1 DTDGNGVNDGDED
14 TDGDG
19 IPNKVESDPTS
30 DKVTDKD
37 GNGKPDIST
46 PKDTDGDGIPDN
58 QDNDIDGDG
67 VSNEDEKLIGTDPTN
82 PDTDGNGVNDGD
94 EDYDSDGIPNK
105 DESDPKS
112 NTPTDK
118 DGDGKPD
125 ITTPKD
131 SNSDNGSDV
140 NSDSDSSSNSDSSS
154 DSQSDNDSDSDSSS
168 DSQSDKDSDSDT
180 NSGSDSGTDST
191 SDLDSNSDSNNDSG
205 SNTDSSSDSN
215 STSDDNSTSHSDSN
229 SVSDSNST
237 SDSDSNS
244 SSTSDGNTDSS
255 SDSNSTSN
263 SSSDSDSDND
273 TDGDGIP
280 DKDDND
286 IDGDGVSNKDEE
298 LIGTDP
304 TNPDTDGNGVNDGD
318 EDYDSDGIPNKDE
331 SDPKSNTPTDKDGDG
346 KPDITTPS
354 QAASNDPGYGKD
366 STSVKPGTE
375 AKIPQSGDKELPPGT
390 KFDVPA
396 DEVPSGWTVTVDP
409 NTGDITVV
417 PPKDV
422 TPGTQVDIPVTVTYP
437 DSSSEVTS
445 AKVVV
450 EKPADKPAGKT
461 QADDNTPGYG
471 SKDQGP
477 SSVKPGTSTH
487 IPQTGDKELPPGTKF
502 DVPADKVPSGWTV
515 TVDPNTGDITVVPPK
530 DVTPGTMVDIPV
542 TVTYP
547 DGSSE
552 VTSAKVVVEKPAEKP
567 AGKTN
572 ADDNSPGYG
581 SKDQGPTPV
590 KPGTSTHI
598 PQTGDKELPPGTKFE
613 VPSDKVPSGWTVTVD
628 PNTGDITVIPPKD
641 VTPGTKVDIP
651 VTVTYPDGSKQ
662 TVTVGVVVEKA
673 SDSTDAGS
681 NNMYGMDS
689 KAAEHHAGHMA
700 QTEQQQNTNGTESSK
715 ANMMNKGNNTQANVL
730 PDTGE
735 TPAENATLFGSLFA
749 GLGSLF
755 LFGRRKKEEEQ

>member
-1 DTDGNGVNDGDED
+1 MD
-14 TDGDG
+14 
-19 IPNKVESDPTS
+19 
-30 DKVTDKD
+30 
-37 GNGKPDIST
+37 
-46 PKDTDGDGIPDN
+46 
-58 QDNDIDGDG
+58 
-67 VSNEDEKLIGTDPTN
+67 
-82 PDTDGNGVNDGD
+82 
-94 EDYDSDGIPNK
+94 
-105 DESDPKS
+105 
-112 NTPTDK
+112 
-118 DGDGKPD
+118 
-125 ITTPKD
+125 
-131 SNSDNGSDV
+131 
-140 NSDSDSSSNSDSSS
+140 
-154 DSQSDNDSDSDSSS
+154 
-168 DSQSDKDSDSDT
+168 
-180 NSGSDSGTDST
+180 
-191 SDLDSNSDSNNDSG
+191 SDSNNDSG

-215 STSDDNSTSHSDSN
+215 STSDNNSTSDSDSN

-263 SSSDSDSDND
+263 SSSDSDSDKD

-304 TNPDTDGNGVNDGD
+304 TKADTDGNGIPDGD
-318 EDYDSDGIPNKDE
+318 EDFDKDGISNKDE

-354 QAASNDPGYGKD
+354 QAASNDPAYGKD
-366 STSVKPGTE
+366 STPVKPGTE
-375 AKIPQSGDKELPPGT
+375 AKIPQS
-390 KFDVPA
+390 
-396 DEVPSGWTVTVDP
+396 
-409 NTGDITVV
+409 
-417 PPKDV
+417 
-422 TPGTQVDIPVTVTYP
+422 
-437 DSSSEVTS
+437 
-445 AKVVV
+445 
-450 EKPADKPAGKT
+450 
-461 QADDNTPGYG
+461 
-471 SKDQGP
+471 
-477 SSVKPGTSTH
+477 
-487 IPQTGDKELPPGTKF
+487 GDKELPPGTKF

-515 TVDPNTGDITVVPPK
+515 TVDPNTGDLTIVPPK

-547 DGSSE
+547 DGSTE
-552 VTSAKVVVEKPAEKP
+552 VTSAKVVVEKPADKP
-567 AGKTN
+567 AGKTQ

-581 SKDQGPTPV
+581 SKNQGPTTV

-598 PQTGDKELPPGTKFE
+598 PQSGDKELPPGTKFE
-613 VPSDKVPSGWTVTVD
+613 VPSDKVPSGWTVIVD

-689 KAAEHHAGHMA
+689 KATDHHAGHMA

>member
-1 DTDGNGVNDGDED
+1 T
-14 TDGDG
+14 
-19 IPNKVESDPTS
+19 
-30 DKVTDKD
+30 
-37 GNGKPDIST
+37 
-46 PKDTDGDGIPDN
+46 
-58 QDNDIDGDG
+58 
-67 VSNEDEKLIGTDPTN
+67 
-82 PDTDGNGVNDGD
+82 
-94 EDYDSDGIPNK
+94 
-105 DESDPKS
+105 
-112 NTPTDK
+112 
-118 DGDGKPD
+118 
-125 ITTPKD
+125 D
-131 SNSDNGSDV
+131 SNSDLD
-140 NSDSDSSSNSDSSS
+140 SNSDSN
-154 DSQSDNDSDSDSSS
+154 NDSGSNSDSSS

-180 NSGSDSGTDST
+180 NSGSDMD
-191 SDLDSNSDSNNDSG
+191 
-205 SNTDSSSDSN
+205 
-215 STSDDNSTSHSDSN
+215 SDSN

-263 SSSDSDSDND
+263 SSSDSDSDKD

-304 TNPDTDGNGVNDGD
+304 TKADTDGNGIPDGD
-318 EDYDSDGIPNKDE
+318 EDFDKDGISNKDE
-331 SDPKSNTPTDKDGDG
+331 SDPKSNIPTDKDGDG

-354 QAASNDPGYGKD
+354 QAASNDPAYGKD
-366 STSVKPGTE
+366 STPVKPGTE
-375 AKIPQSGDKELPPGT
+375 AKIPQS
-390 KFDVPA
+390 
-396 DEVPSGWTVTVDP
+396 
-409 NTGDITVV
+409 
-417 PPKDV
+417 
-422 TPGTQVDIPVTVTYP
+422 
-437 DSSSEVTS
+437 
-445 AKVVV
+445 
-450 EKPADKPAGKT
+450 
-461 QADDNTPGYG
+461 
-471 SKDQGP
+471 
-477 SSVKPGTSTH
+477 
-487 IPQTGDKELPPGTKF
+487 GDKELPPGTKF

-515 TVDPNTGDITVVPPK
+515 TVDPNTGDLTIVPPK
-530 DVTPGTMVDIPV
+530 DVTPGTQVDIPV
-542 TVTYP
+542 TITYP
-547 DGSSE
+547 DGSTE
-552 VTSAKVVVEKPAEKP
+552 VTSAKVVVEKPADKP
-567 AGKTN
+567 AGKTQ

-581 SKDQGPTPV
+581 SKNQGPTTV
-590 KPGTSTHI
+590 KPGTFTHI
-598 PQTGDKELPPGTKFE
+598 PQSGDKELPPGTKFE
-613 VPSDKVPSGWTVTVD
+613 VPSDKVPSGWTVIVD

-689 KAAEHHAGHMA
+689 KATDHHAGHMA

>member
-1 DTDGNGVNDGDED
+1 NSDT
-14 TDGDG
+14 
-19 IPNKVESDPTS
+19 
-30 DKVTDKD
+30 
-37 GNGKPDIST
+37 
-46 PKDTDGDGIPDN
+46 
-58 QDNDIDGDG
+58 
-67 VSNEDEKLIGTDPTN
+67 
-82 PDTDGNGVNDGD
+82 
-94 EDYDSDGIPNK
+94 
-105 DESDPKS
+105 
-112 NTPTDK
+112 
-118 DGDGKPD
+118 
-125 ITTPKD
+125 D
-131 SNSDNGSDV
+131 SNSDLDS
-140 NSDSDSSSNSDSSS
+140 NSDSNSDSGSNSDSSS
-154 DSQSDNDSDSDSSS
+154 DSQSDNDSNSDTNSGSNSDTDSNSDLDSNSDSNSDSGSNSDSSS
-168 DSQSDKDSDSDT
+168 DSQSDKDFDSNA
-180 NSGSDSGTDST
+180 NSGSDSDTDSN
-191 SDLDSNSDSNNDSG
+191 SDLDSNSDSNSDSG

-215 STSDDNSTSHSDSN
+215 STSDDNSTSDPDSN

-244 SSTSDGNTDSS
+244 SSTSDGNTDNS

-263 SSSDSDSDND
+263 SSSDSDSDKD

-437 DSSSEVTS
+437 DGSSEVTS

-450 EKPADKPAGKT
+450 EKSADKPAGKT
-461 QADDNTPGYG
+461 NADDNTPGYG

-477 SSVKPGTSTH
+477 TPVKPGTEAK
-487 IPQTGDKELPPGTKF
+487 IPQSGDKELPPGTKF

-515 TVDPNTGDITVVPPK
+515 TVDPNTGDLTIVPPK
-530 DVTPGTMVDIPV
+530 DVTPGTQVDIPV

-547 DGSSE
+547 DGSTE
-552 VTSAKVVVEKPAEKP
+552 VTSAKVVVEKPADKP
-567 AGKTN
+567 AGKTQ

-581 SKDQGPTPV
+581 SKNQGPITV

-598 PQTGDKELPPGTKFE
+598 PQSGDKELPPGTKFE
-613 VPSDKVPSGWTVTVD
+613 VPSDKVPSGWTVTVN
-628 PNTGDITVIPPKD
+628 PNTGDITVIPSKD

-681 NNMYGMDS
+681 NNMNGMDS
-689 KAAEHHAGHMA
+689 KAADHAGHMA